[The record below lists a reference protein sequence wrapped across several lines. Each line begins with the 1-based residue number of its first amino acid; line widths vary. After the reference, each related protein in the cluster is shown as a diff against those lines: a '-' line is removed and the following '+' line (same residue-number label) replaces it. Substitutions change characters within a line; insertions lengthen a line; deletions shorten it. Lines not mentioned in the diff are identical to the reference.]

1 TTVEV
6 AFHFSELR
14 GMAEGGLDRF
24 GTLEPG
30 ETGYLRWQYSNHHLT
45 EGSVRSALALNNIIV
60 EPILTPPRDA
70 DRGASEPLGAIA
82 LSRSAG
88 FYDEPFDLE
97 LSTSLPEARIYYTVD
112 GSRPDPDAVMSDTQW
127 ADLPIETRRRTFEYR
142 RPIDLAAL
150 EQRENDV
157 ATIPTSVRD
166 SDPVWIPPETRLP
179 KAATV
184 RAVAIGA
191 QSRSAVRTA
200 TFLFAPSGETHHE
213 LPVWSIQTDRGS
225 FFDPDSGIYVP
236 GPDAPE
242 VNYFRRGS
250 DWEAQAHVEFFEDD
264 RRRVLAQQMGIRIHG
279 NYTRTYPQKSLRLY
293 SRTDYG
299 PGRMSH
305 RFFESKE
312 IDDFNRLLLRNGG
325 NDFSGGLLSDPVA
338 QTLVEH
344 LAFDTQHY
352 RPSVVYLNGE
362 YWGIHNMRDR
372 YDQHYLETHYGIPRD
387 EVLILEGEGVV
398 DTGAQQTVGEIYD
411 PFVDFRERVAS
422 GEIADWEALDEEM
435 ALSEYIDYVFVQ
447 VYAGN
452 YDWPQN
458 NIRYWRYAGPNP
470 TAERGPRDGRW
481 RWMLYDVDFAFGH
494 QFSTT
499 FDMVEWS
506 FGFTE
511 EHPFLEEWRREQY
524 QDRFEINQ
532 RIAEV
537 TEIRQELL
545 QRFAVHLA
553 TTASER
559 RALEFVN
566 RHAARIESEMRR
578 QIARWSYPKSMDAW
592 YAVVE
597 TMRDFARRRPQ
608 IVRDHLLRFFDDV
621 TGFAE
626 LSVAGITDSSGL
638 SLHTIDLD
646 DRTEGVEIE
655 DGRWSGMLFT
665 GIPVTIESSR
675 SDLRDATF
683 EPDERVQIIERS
695 QQRLSFYLNGNAG
708 ITLSTESQ

>member
-1 TTVEV
+1 MTTSRRLLVMPLALALSILLLGACSEDRPRRRGRAEGVVVIDFDDYRGSEVSLPDNVFVSGEDGSDVPVTGDFYPFTGVSSLEREDDFDGFGAFTADGDDYSFGIREHGAADLRDSRLFVRYENRTNRTVYGFKLSYDVETWLNGDRDNRIRLKYNTRRDGFGSIDDIVSTANPLTAAPGDDRPGRPVDGSLHENRTTVEV

-250 DWEAQAHVEFFEDD
+250 DWEAEAHIEFFEDD

-293 SRTDYG
+293 SRT
-299 PGRMSH
+299 
-305 RFFESKE
+305 
-312 IDDFNRLLLRNGG
+312 
-325 NDFSGGLLSDPVA
+325 
-338 QTLVEH
+338 
-344 LAFDTQHY
+344 
-352 RPSVVYLNGE
+352 
-362 YWGIHNMRDR
+362 
-372 YDQHYLETHYGIPRD
+372 
-387 EVLILEGEGVV
+387 
-398 DTGAQQTVGEIYD
+398 
-411 PFVDFRERVAS
+411 
-422 GEIADWEALDEEM
+422 
-435 ALSEYIDYVFVQ
+435 
-447 VYAGN
+447 
-452 YDWPQN
+452 
-458 NIRYWRYAGPNP
+458 
-470 TAERGPRDGRW
+470 
-481 RWMLYDVDFAFGH
+481 
-494 QFSTT
+494 
-499 FDMVEWS
+499 
-506 FGFTE
+506 
-511 EHPFLEEWRREQY
+511 
-524 QDRFEINQ
+524 
-532 RIAEV
+532 
-537 TEIRQELL
+537 
-545 QRFAVHLA
+545 
-553 TTASER
+553 
-559 RALEFVN
+559 
-566 RHAARIESEMRR
+566 
-578 QIARWSYPKSMDAW
+578 
-592 YAVVE
+592 
-597 TMRDFARRRPQ
+597 
-608 IVRDHLLRFFDDV
+608 
-621 TGFAE
+621 
-626 LSVAGITDSSGL
+626 
-638 SLHTIDLD
+638 
-646 DRTEGVEIE
+646 
-655 DGRWSGMLFT
+655 
-665 GIPVTIESSR
+665 
-675 SDLRDATF
+675 
-683 EPDERVQIIERS
+683 
-695 QQRLSFYLNGNAG
+695 
-708 ITLSTESQ
+708 